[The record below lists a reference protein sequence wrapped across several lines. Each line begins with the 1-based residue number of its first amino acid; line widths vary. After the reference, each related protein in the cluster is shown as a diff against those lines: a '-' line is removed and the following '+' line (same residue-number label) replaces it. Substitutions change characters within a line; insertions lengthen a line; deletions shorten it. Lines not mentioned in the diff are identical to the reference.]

1 MNARELAKTLVK
13 LSAAQNGTIEAERVK
28 AVCEYVEA
36 SVAKGSRLRVLEEY
50 RKAIKPLL
58 QRQSASVETS
68 GELSEETFEKLA
80 ARIRA
85 KALRFRGRWTKVCSA
100 ESACG
105 WATTFTKARYAP
117 TSKGSRKTVKQN
129 NRRENERDFKG
140 N

>member
-85 KALRFRGRWTKVCSA
+85 KAGEGVA
-100 ESACG
+100 V
-105 WATTFTKARYAP
+105 
-117 TSKGSRKTVKQN
+117 SRKVDESLLGGI
-129 NRRENERDFKG
+129 RVRVSDDIYESSIRADFERLAQDCKTK
-140 N
+140 